1 MIIEELFDAGQTDS
15 AVVRVTGHRPDE
27 WHCIRDGALL
37 TAVLPYTAAQ
47 FARSIIMPN
56 LVPPVTT
63 RAHAVASGDASSR
76 REAATSGASCFF
88 MGSVTAPHLK
98 TEGAGVRVRRPLRR
112 RQRLAELCT
121 GFRQENAHSRFE
133 DFYFLERPS
142 IL

>member
-1 MIIEELFDAGQTDS
+1 VAL
-15 AVVRVTGHRPDE
+15 HL
-27 WHCIRDGALL
+27 RDGALL

-47 FARSIIMPN
+47 FARSIVMPN

-63 RAHAVASGDASSR
+63 RAHAVASGDASAR

-98 TEGAGVRVRRPLRR
+98 TGGAGVRVRRHLRR
-112 RQRLAELCT
+112 CHRLAELCT

-133 DFYFLERPS
+133 DFYFLERSS
-142 IL
+142 ILWAKAQ